1 MTFIGP
7 CARVTDVTDEDPA
20 FDHWDVE
27 VDPSDPPPD
36 LEPLVADV
44 DDPVEGFFGPGTM
57 MWRVGRETALFLGG
71 MTCILLQLSHPKV
84 APGIEHSDY
93 EADPHARFS
102 RTFEVVDAI
111 IFGDVETALEGAMI
125 VRELHTYVTG
135 DLDEHVGPYAAGE
148 TYAANDPDLLLW
160 VHATLIHQSIVA
172 YETYVEGLSEEAAE
186 RFYRDSKTFGQ
197 LFGVPRDHYPDA
209 LADFRTYV
217 DRTTEGTLELGETG
231 EEVRDIILE
240 TSYLPGPALPGV
252 LRPVR
257 EFLGAATMPPAAR
270 EALGLEWSRRHEVAF
285 RLFRGAVSPTYHA
298 LPARIR
304 FKDAYREAMRRVAAA
319 STSRATGS
327 TPVAADG
334 D

>member
-1 MTFIGP
+1 MTACVPVSG
-7 CARVTDVTDEDPA
+7 VTDEDPA
-20 FDHWDVE
+20 FDHWDIE
-27 VDPSDPPPD
+27 VDTSDPPAD
-36 LEPLVADV
+36 LAPLVAAV
-44 DDPVEGFFGPGTM
+44 EDPVEGFFGPGTM

-135 DLDEHVGPYAAGE
+135 ELDEDVGPYAAGE

-160 VHATLIHQSIVA
+160 VHATLIHQSVVA
-172 YETYVEGLSEEAAE
+172 YDTYVEDLHDEEAE
-186 RFYRDSKTFGQ
+186 RFYQDSKTFGQ
-197 LFGVPRDHYPDA
+197 LFGVPREQYPET
-209 LADFRTYV
+209 LSEFRTYV
-217 DRTTEGTLELGETG
+217 DRTAEEKLALGQTG
-231 EEVRDIILE
+231 AAVRDIILE
-240 TSYLPGPALPGV
+240 TSYLPGPALTTV

-257 EFLGAATMPPAAR
+257 AFFGAATMPPAAR
-270 EALGLEWSRRHEVAF
+270 DALGLEWRRRHEAAF
-285 RLFRGAVSPTYHA
+285 RLFRAAVRPTYRA

-304 FKDAYREAMRRVAAA
+304 FKDAYLEAMGRVAAD
-319 STSRATGS
+319 SDTRATRPTAA
-327 TPVAADG
+327 TPD